1 MESGNLQE
9 VLAHA
14 WALLA
19 RGARSPDSPVHTPVL
34 ATVGLDG
41 EPDARTVLLH
51 RTDPDQRRLYVNT
64 DRRSLKYAELSQ
76 TARAMLVFFDPRS
89 ETQLRVRADIQ
100 LHYHDDLSER
110 LWRELPTAGRR
121 LYATAAAPGTPAAT
135 PTAGVPRGTGEDA
148 GYEHFVVL
156 EAIPTDLDW
165 LHFSPAGHRRAA
177 FHWTAAG
184 GVDASW
190 LYP

>member
-1 MESGNLQE
+1 MRNSNLQE

-19 RGARSPDSPVHTPVL
+19 HGAQAADSPIHTPVL

-51 RTDPDQRRLYVNT
+51 RADADQRRLYFNT
-64 DRRSLKYAELSQ
+64 DRRSLKYAEISQ

-100 LHYHDDLSER
+100 MHYHDDLTER
-110 LWRELPTAGRR
+110 LWHDIPAAGRR
-121 LYATAAAPGTPAAT
+121 LYAIVAAPGTPASG
-135 PTAGVPRGTGEDA
+135 PTAGVPPATSDEG
-148 GYEHFVVL
+148 GYENFVVL
-156 EAIPTDLDW
+156 EATPTHLDW

-177 FHWTAAG
+177 FRWTESGRVEAT
-184 GVDASW
+184 W

>member
-1 MESGNLQE
+1 MQSGNLQE

-19 RGARSPDSPVHTPVL
+19 RGAHAADSPVHTPVL

-51 RTDPDQRRLYVNT
+51 SADPDQRRLYFNT

-76 TARAMLVFFDPRS
+76 TSRAMLVFFDPRS
-89 ETQLRVRADIQ
+89 ETQLRVRADI
-100 LHYHDDLSER
+100 LMHYHDDLTER
-110 LWRELPTAGRR
+110 LWHELPAAGRR
-121 LYATAAAPGTPAAT
+121 LYATVAAPGTTASA
-135 PTAGVPRGTGEDA
+135 PTAGMPPGASEEA
-148 GYEHFVVL
+148 GYENFIVL
-156 EAIPTDLDW
+156 EAIPTHLDW
-165 LHFSPAGHRRAA
+165 LHFGPAGHRRAA
-177 FHWTAAG
+177 FRWSESG
-184 GVDASW
+184 RVDANW

>member
-1 MESGNLQE
+1 MPSSNLQE

-19 RGARSPDSPVHTPVL
+19 RGACAADSSLHTPVL

-51 RTDPDQRRLYVNT
+51 SADPDQRRLYFNT
-64 DRRSLKYAELSQ
+64 DRRSLKYAELGQ

-100 LHYHDDLSER
+100 MHYHDDLSER
-110 LWRELPTAGRR
+110 LWRELPTSGRR
-121 LYATAAAPGTPAAT
+121 LYATVAAPGTAAPV
-135 PTAGVPRGTGEDA
+135 PTTGVPLGRDDEA
-148 GYEHFVVL
+148 GYENFVVL
-156 EAIPTDLDW
+156 EATPTHLDW
-165 LHFSPAGHRRAA
+165 LHFAPAGHRRAA
-177 FHWTAAG
+177 FRWTDNGCLEAN
-184 GVDASW
+184 W

>member
-1 MESGNLQE
+1 MQSSNLQE

-19 RGARSPDSPVHTPVL
+19 RGARAADSPVHTPVL

-51 RTDPDQRRLYVNT
+51 SADPEQRRLYVNT

-76 TARAMLVFFDPRS
+76 TARAMLVFFDSRS

-100 LHYHDDLSER
+100 MHYHDDVSER
-110 LWRELPTAGRR
+110 LWHQLPAAGRR
-121 LYATAAAPGTPAAT
+121 LYATAAAPGTPAPA
-135 PTAGVPRGTGEDA
+135 PTAGAPAGAGDEA

-156 EAIPTDLDW
+156 EATPTDLDW
-165 LHFSPAGHRRAA
+165 LHFTPAGHRRAA
-177 FHWTAAG
+177 FRWTEDGRVEAN
-184 GVDASW
+184 W

>member
-1 MESGNLQE
+1 MQSSKLHE

-19 RGARSPDSPVHTPVL
+19 RGARASDSPIHTPVL

-51 RTDPDQRRLYVNT
+51 SADPDQRRLYLNT

-100 LHYHDDLSER
+100 MHYHDDLSER
-110 LWRELPTAGRR
+110 LWHELPTAGRR
-121 LYATAAAPGTPAAT
+121 LYATVAAPGTAT
-135 PTAGVPRGTGEDA
+135 PAPTGGVRTGVGEDA
-148 GYEHFVVL
+148 GYENFVVL
-156 EAIPTDLDW
+156 QATATHLDW
-165 LHFSPAGHRRAA
+165 LHFSPSGHRRAA
-177 FHWTAAG
+177 FRWTDGHVEAN
-184 GVDASW
+184 W